1 MISTL
6 ETQVEEDIEFLKE
19 LDKRT
24 CRINVCHKGF
34 YQGLIELDC
43 NYDKKITGDEIS
55 KTLEILERRDDLVIY
70 PTTTNS
76 GFSVSFQIS
85 RGIKSVPG
93 VKAEK
98 ERVLTFAEKQ
108 LPKEYDFQRLSP
120 YFLSER
126 NKKLMKWY
134 DFEIDPGMGNRVN
147 YEY

>member
-6 ETQVEEDIEFLKE
+6 ETQVKEDIEFLKE

-24 CRINVCHKGF
+24 CKVHVCSAGF

-43 NYDKKITGDEIS
+43 DHDKRITEAELS
-55 KTLEILERRDDLVIY
+55 QVLETVERRDDLVIY

-85 RGIKSVPG
+85 KGTKSVPS

-108 LPKEYDFQRLSP
+108 LH
-120 YFLSER
+120 
-126 NKKLMKWY
+126 
-134 DFEIDPGMGNRVN
+134 
-147 YEY
+147 